1 MNKNMSD
8 NIDLIIKNGSCY
20 IEGKLKKTDIGISGS
35 KIKKIG
41 KIELNSSKVYDAT
54 DKLILPGI
62 IDTQVHF
69 REPGSTDAED
79 LESGSRAAVL
89 GGVTS
94 LFEMPNTNPPTATL
108 EEFEKK
114 LRAAKDRMHSNYAF
128 YFGATPN
135 NTNQLAHLK
144 NVEGCC
150 GVKLF
155 AGSSTG
161 NLLVDKEADIEKV
174 ISSSDRIVSIH
185 SEDEDIIKLRK
196 KFIKKGD
203 VHSHPEWRNV
213 ECAMSSTRRVVK
225 IAERYNKRI
234 HVLHVTTKEEV
245 DFLAMH
251 KKNVTFETT
260 PQHLT
265 LYAPDCYDKLGTY
278 AQMNPPL
285 RSKEHYDRLWLA
297 IKNNIVDVLGSDHAP
312 HLKANK
318 EKEYPSSPSGMPGV
332 QTIFPVMIDHVNNGK
347 LTLNQLI
354 NLMCENPCRIFGIK
368 NKGFITEG
376 FDADITIVDMNKE
389 VVLKDE
395 MIASKCGW
403 TPFNNYKVKGFPVGA
418 IVNGN
423 LVMSEG
429 KILMK
434 SKGKPLK
441 F

>member
-1 MNKNMSD
+1 MSD
-8 NIDLIIKNGSCY
+8 NNSLIIKNGTCY
-20 IEGKLKKTDIGISGS
+20 IDGKLVNTDITVSGG
-35 KIKKIG
+35 KIKSIG
-41 KIELNSSKVYDAT
+41 KADLNNHKVYDAEN
-54 DKLILPGI
+54 KIVLPGI

-94 LFEMPNTNPPTATL
+94 LFEMPNTNPPTANL
-108 EEFEKK
+108 VEFEKK
-114 LRAAKDRMHSNYAF
+114 LKAAKNRMHSNYAF
-128 YFGATPN
+128 YFGATPS
-135 NTNQLAHLK
+135 NTDQLAQLK

-174 ISSSDRIVSIH
+174 ISSSDRVVSIH
-185 SEDEDIIKLRK
+185 SEDEDIIKMRK
-196 KFIKKGD
+196 KFIRKGD
-203 VHSHPEWRNV
+203 VHSHHEWRNV

-225 IAERYNKRI
+225 IAERYNKKI
-234 HVLHVTTKEEV
+234 HVLHVTTKDEV

-285 RSKEHYDRLWLA
+285 RGKEHYDRLWTA

-312 HLKANK
+312 HLKENK
-318 EKEYPSSPSGMPGV
+318 DKEYPNSPSGMPGV

-368 NKGFITEG
+368 NKGFIKEG
-376 FDADITIVDMNKE
+376 FDADLTIVDMKKE
-389 VVLKDE
+389 VTIKDE

-403 TPFNNYKVKGFPVGA
+403 TPFNNYKVKGFPVGT
-418 IVNGN
+418 IVNGI
-423 LVMSEG
+423 LVMSDG
-429 KILMK
+429 KILVE
-434 SKGKPLK
+434 SKGKPLS

>member
-1 MNKNMSD
+1 MSD

-41 KIELNSSKVYDAT
+41 KIEFNSSRVYDAT

-94 LFEMPNTNPPTATL
+94 LFEMPNTNPPTANL

-114 LRAAKDRMHSNYAF
+114 LLAAKNRMHSNYAF

-285 RSKEHYDRLWLA
+285 RSKEHFDRLWLA

-347 LTLNQLI
+347 LKLNQLI

-368 NKGFITEG
+368 NKGFIKEG

-389 VVLKDE
+389 VVLKNE

-403 TPFNNYKVKGFPVGA
+403 TPFNNYKVKGFPVGT

-429 KILMK
+429 KILIK
-434 SKGKPLK
+434 SKGEPLK

>member
-1 MNKNMSD
+1 MSD
-8 NIDLIIKNGSCY
+8 NFSLIIKNGSCY
-20 IEGKLKKTDIGISGS
+20 IDGKLTKTDIGLSGG

-54 DKLILPGI
+54 DKVVLPGI

-94 LFEMPNTNPPTATL
+94 LFEMPNTNPPTANL
-108 EEFEKK
+108 IEFDKK
-114 LRAAKDRMHSNYAF
+114 LKAAKNRMHSNYAF
-128 YFGATPN
+128 YFGATPD
-135 NTNQLAHLK
+135 NTDQLADLK

-174 ISSSDRIVSIH
+174 ISSSNRIVSIH

-225 IAERYNKRI
+225 IAERYNKKI
-234 HVLHVTTKEEV
+234 HVLHVTTKDEV

-285 RSKEHYDRLWLA
+285 RTKEHYDRLWVA

-312 HLKANK
+312 HLKVNK
-318 EKEYPSSPSGMPGV
+318 DKVYPDTPSGMPGV
-332 QTIFPVMIDHVNNGK
+332 QTIFPVMLDHVNSGK
-347 LTLNQLI
+347 LSLEQLI

-368 NKGFITEG
+368 NKGYIKEG
-376 FDADITIVDMNKE
+376 FDADLTIADMNKE
-389 VVLKDE
+389 VVIKDE

-403 TPFNNYKVKGFPVGA
+403 TPFNNYKVKGFPVGT

-423 LVMSEG
+423 LVMSDG
-429 KILMK
+429 KVVLE
-434 SKGKPLK
+434 SKGQPLK

>member
-1 MNKNMSD
+1 MSD
-8 NIDLIIKNGSCY
+8 NFSLIIKNGSCY
-20 IEGKLKKTDIGISGS
+20 IDGKLTKTDIGLSGG

-54 DKLILPGI
+54 DKVVLPGI

-94 LFEMPNTNPPTATL
+94 LFEMPNTNPPTANL
-108 EEFEKK
+108 VEFDKK
-114 LRAAKDRMHSNYAF
+114 LKAAKNRMHSNYAF
-128 YFGATPN
+128 YFGATPD
-135 NTNQLAHLK
+135 NTDQLADLK

-225 IAERYNKRI
+225 IAERYNKKI
-234 HVLHVTTKEEV
+234 HVLHVTTKDEV

-285 RSKEHYDRLWLA
+285 RTKEHYDRLWVA

-312 HLKANK
+312 HLKVNK
-318 EKEYPSSPSGMPGV
+318 DKEYPDTPSGMPGV
-332 QTIFPVMIDHVNNGK
+332 QTIFPVMLDHVNNGK
-347 LTLNQLI
+347 LSLKQLI
-354 NLMCENPCRIFGIK
+354 DLMCENPCRIFGIQ
-368 NKGFITEG
+368 NKGYIKEG
-376 FDADITIVDMNKE
+376 FDADLTIADMNKE
-389 VVLKDE
+389 VVIKDE

-403 TPFNNYKVKGFPVGA
+403 TPFNNYKVKGFPVGT

-423 LVMSEG
+423 LVMSDG
-429 KILMK
+429 KIVLE
-434 SKGKPLK
+434 SKGQPLK

>member
-1 MNKNMSD
+1 MSD
-8 NIDLIIKNGSCY
+8 NFSLIIKNGSCY
-20 IEGKLKKTDIGISGS
+20 IDGKLTQTDIGLSGN

-54 DKLILPGI
+54 DKVVLPGI
-62 IDTQVHF
+62 IDTQTHF
-69 REPGSTDAED
+69 REPGSTDVED

-94 LFEMPNTNPPTATL
+94 LFEMPNTNPPTSNL
-108 EEFEKK
+108 VEFDKK
-114 LRAAKDRMHSNYAF
+114 LQLAKNRMHSNYAF
-128 YFGATPN
+128 YFGATPDN
-135 NTNQLAHLK
+135 IEQLSKLK
-144 NVEGCC
+144 DVEGCC

-161 NLLVDKEADIEKV
+161 KLLVDKEADIEKV
-174 ISSSDRIVSIH
+174 ISNSDRVVSIH
-185 SEDEDIIKLRK
+185 SEDEEILNLRK
-196 KFIKKGD
+196 KFIKEGD
-203 VHSHPEWRNV
+203 VHSHPEWRNT
-213 ECAMSSTRRVVK
+213 ECAISSTRRVVK
-225 IAERYNKRI
+225 IAERYNKKI

-251 KKNVTFETT
+251 KKNVTFEIT

-285 RSKEHYDRLWLA
+285 RTKEHYDRLWVA

-312 HLKANK
+312 HSKENK
-318 EKEYPSSPSGMPGV
+318 NKNYPNTPSGMPGV
-332 QTIFPVMIDHVNNGK
+332 QTIFPVMLDHVNNGK
-347 LTLNQLI
+347 LTLQQLI
-354 NLMCENPCRIFGIK
+354 KFMCENPCKIFGIK
-368 NKGFITEG
+368 NKGYLKEG
-376 FDADITIVDMNKE
+376 YDADLTIADMDKE
-389 VVLKDE
+389 VTIKDE

-403 TPFNNYKVKGFPVGA
+403 TPFNNHKVKGFPVGT

-423 LVMSEG
+423 LVMSDG
-429 KILMK
+429 KVIVE
-434 SKGKPLK
+434 SKGTPLK

>member
-1 MNKNMSD
+1 MSD
-8 NIDLIIKNGSCY
+8 NYSLIIKNGSCY
-20 IEGKLKKTDIGISGS
+20 IDGKLIKSDIGLYEN

-41 KIELNSSKVYDAT
+41 NIEENNSKVYDASG
-54 DKLILPGI
+54 KAVLPGI

-94 LFEMPNTNPPTATL
+94 LFEMPNTNPPTANL
-108 EEFEKK
+108 VEFEKK
-114 LRAAKDRMHSNYAF
+114 LQAAKNRMHTNYAF
-128 YFGATPN
+128 YFGATPQ
-135 NTNQLAHLK
+135 NTEQLAQLK

-196 KFIKKGD
+196 KFIRQGD

-225 IAERYNKRI
+225 IAERYDKKI

-285 RSKEHYDRLWLA
+285 RSKDHYDRLWVA
-297 IKNNIVDVLGSDHAP
+297 IKNNVVDVLGSDHAP
-312 HLKANK
+312 HLKK
-318 EKEYPSSPSGMPGV
+318 IK
-332 QTIFPVMIDHVNNGK
+332 
-347 LTLNQLI
+347 
-354 NLMCENPCRIFGIK
+354 IK
-368 NKGFITEG
+368 NTQ
-376 FDADITIVDMNKE
+376 
-389 VVLKDE
+389 
-395 MIASKCGW
+395 
-403 TPFNNYKVKGFPVGA
+403 
-418 IVNGN
+418 
-423 LVMSEG
+423 
-429 KILMK
+429 ILPQECQVFK
-434 SKGKPLK
+434 L
-441 F
+441 FFQL

>member
-1 MNKNMSD
+1 MSD
-8 NIDLIIKNGSCY
+8 NFSLIIKNGSCY
-20 IEGKLKKTDIGISGS
+20 IDGKLTKTDIGLSGN

-41 KIELNSSKVYDAT
+41 KIELNSAKVYDAT
-54 DKLILPGI
+54 DKVVLPGI

-94 LFEMPNTNPPTATL
+94 LFEMPNTNPPTSNL
-108 EEFEKK
+108 VEFDKK
-114 LRAAKDRMHSNYAF
+114 LQAAKNRMHSNYAF
-128 YFGATPN
+128 YFGATPD
-135 NTNQLAHLK
+135 NTDQLAKLK
-144 NVEGCC
+144 DVEGCC

-174 ISSSDRIVSIH
+174 ISRSDRIVSIH

-225 IAERYNKRI
+225 IAERYNKKI
-234 HVLHVTTKEEV
+234 HVLHITTKEEV

-265 LYAPDCYDKLGTY
+265 LYAPDCYEKLGSY

-285 RSKEHYDRLWLA
+285 RTKEHYDRLWVA
-297 IKNNIVDVLGSDHAP
+297 IKNNVVDVLGSDHAP
-312 HLKANK
+312 HLKENK
-318 EKEYPSSPSGMPGV
+318 DKEYPNSPSGMPGV
-332 QTIFPVMIDHVNNGK
+332 QTIFPVMLNHVNDGK
-347 LTLNQLI
+347 LTLQQLI
-354 NLMCENPCRIFGIK
+354 NLMCENPCKIFGIK
-368 NKGFITEG
+368 NKGFIKEG
-376 FDADITIVDMNKE
+376 YDADLTIADMNKE
-389 VVLKDE
+389 VIIKNE

-403 TPFNNYKVKGFPVGA
+403 TPFNNYKVKGFPVGT

-423 LVMSEG
+423 LVMSDG
-429 KILMK
+429 KVIME
-434 SKGKPLK
+434 SKGTPLK

>member
-1 MNKNMSD
+1 MSD
-8 NIDLIIKNGSCY
+8 DYNLIIKNGSCY
-20 IEGKLKKTDIGISGS
+20 IGGKLVETDLTLSGN

-41 KIELNSSKVYDAT
+41 KVELNNSKVYDAT
-54 DKLILPGI
+54 DKVILPGI

-69 REPGSTDAED
+69 REPGSTDSED

-94 LFEMPNTNPPTATL
+94 LFEMPNTNPPTSNL
-108 EEFEKK
+108 IEFDKK
-114 LRAAKDRMHSNYAF
+114 LSLAKNRMHSNYAF
-128 YFGATPN
+128 YFGATPE
-135 NTNQLAHLK
+135 NTNQLSKLK
-144 NVEGCC
+144 NLKGCC

-161 NLLVDKEADIEKV
+161 KLLVDKEADIEKV
-174 ISSSDRIVSIH
+174 ISNSDRVVSIH
-185 SEDEDIIKLRK
+185 SEDEEILNLRK
-196 KFIKKGD
+196 KFIRKGD
-203 VHSHPEWRNV
+203 VHSHPEWRNT

-225 IAERYNKRI
+225 IAERYNKKI
-234 HVLHVTTKEEV
+234 HVLHVSTKEEV

-285 RSKEHYDRLWLA
+285 RSKEHYDKLWVA
-297 IKNNIVDVLGSDHAP
+297 VKNDLVDVLGSDHAP
-312 HLKANK
+312 HLKENK
-318 EKEYPSSPSGMPGV
+318 MKEYPNSPSGMPGV
-332 QTIFPVMIDHVNNGK
+332 QTIFPVMLDHVNSGK
-347 LTLNQLI
+347 LSLEKLI
-354 NLMCENPCRIFGIK
+354 KLMCENPCKIFGIK
-368 NKGFITEG
+368 NKGFIKEDY
-376 FDADITIVDMNKE
+376 DADLTIVDMNKSQII
-389 VVLKDE
+389 KNE

-403 TPFNNYKVKGFPVGA
+403 TPFNNYKVKGFPVA
-418 IVNGN
+418 TIVNGK

-429 KILMK
+429 EIVHKAQ
-434 SKGKPLK
+434 GQPLD

>member
-1 MNKNMSD
+1 MSD
-8 NIDLIIKNGSCY
+8 NFSLIIKNGSCY
-20 IEGKLKKTDIGISGS
+20 IDGKFTQTDIGLSGN

-54 DKLILPGI
+54 DKVVLPGI
-62 IDTQVHF
+62 IDTQTHF
-69 REPGSTDAED
+69 REPGSTDVED

-94 LFEMPNTNPPTATL
+94 LFEMPNTNPPTSNL
-108 EEFEKK
+108 VEFDKK
-114 LRAAKDRMHSNYAF
+114 LQLAKNRMHSNYAF
-128 YFGATPN
+128 YFGATPDN
-135 NTNQLAHLK
+135 IEQLSKLK
-144 NVEGCC
+144 DVEGCC

-161 NLLVDKEADIEKV
+161 KLLVDKEADIEKV
-174 ISSSDRIVSIH
+174 ISNSDRVVSIH
-185 SEDEDIIKLRK
+185 SEDEEILNLRK
-196 KFIKKGD
+196 KFIKEGD
-203 VHSHPEWRNV
+203 VHSHPEWRNT
-213 ECAMSSTRRVVK
+213 ECAISSTRRVVK
-225 IAERYNKRI
+225 IAERYNKKI

-251 KKNVTFETT
+251 KKNVTFEIT

-285 RSKEHYDRLWLA
+285 RTKEHYDRLWVA

-312 HLKANK
+312 HSKENK
-318 EKEYPSSPSGMPGV
+318 NKNYPNTPSGMPGV
-332 QTIFPVMIDHVNNGK
+332 QTIFPIMLDHVNNGK
-347 LTLNQLI
+347 LTLEQLI
-354 NLMCENPCRIFGIK
+354 KLMCENPCKIFGIK
-368 NKGFITEG
+368 NKGYLKEG
-376 FDADITIVDMNKE
+376 YDADLTIADMDKE
-389 VVLKDE
+389 VTIKDE

-403 TPFNNYKVKGFPVGA
+403 TPFNNYKVKGFPVGT

-423 LVMSEG
+423 LVMTNG
-429 KILMK
+429 KVIVE
-434 SKGKPLK
+434 SKGTPLK

>member
-1 MNKNMSD
+1 MSD
-8 NIDLIIKNGSCY
+8 DFSLIIKNGLCF
-20 IEGKLKKTDIGISGS
+20 INGKLTKKDIGLSGK
-35 KIKKIG
+35 KILRIG
-41 KIELNSSKVYDAT
+41 KIDPNGAKIYDAT
-54 DKLILPGI
+54 NKVILPGI

-69 REPGSTDAED
+69 REPGSTDSED
-79 LESGSRAAVL
+79 LESGSRAAIL

-94 LFEMPNTNPPTATL
+94 LFEMPNTNPPTSNL
-108 EEFEKK
+108 VEFEKK
-114 LRAAKDRMHSNYAF
+114 LQAAKNRMHCNYAF

-135 NTNQLAHLK
+135 NTDLLAKLR
-144 NVEGCC
+144 NVKGCC

-161 NLLVDKEADIEKV
+161 NLLVDKEEDIEKV

-185 SEDEDIIKLRK
+185 SEDEDIINLRK

-265 LYAPDCYDKLGTY
+265 LYAPDCYDKLGTF

-285 RSKEHYDRLWLA
+285 RTKDHYDRLWVA
-297 IKNNIVDVLGSDHAP
+297 IKNNVVDVLGSDHAP
-312 HLKANK
+312 HLKKSK
-318 EKEYPSSPSGMPGV
+318 EKEYPNTPSGMPGV
-332 QTIFPVMIDHVNNGK
+332 QTIFPIMINHVNSGK
-347 LTLNQLI
+347 LSLDQLVS
-354 NLMCENPCRIFGIK
+354 LMCINPCKIFGIK
-368 NKGFITEG
+368 NKGYIKEN
-376 FDADITIVDMNKE
+376 FDADLTIVDMNKE
-389 VVLKDE
+389 IIIKNE

-403 TPFNNYKVKGFPVGA
+403 TPFHNYKVKGFPVGT

-429 KILMK
+429 KVLIE
-434 SKGKPLK
+434 SKGEPLE

>member
-1 MNKNMSD
+1 MSD
-8 NIDLIIKNGSCY
+8 NFSLIIKNGSCY
-20 IEGKLKKTDIGISGS
+20 IDGKLTQTDIGLSGN

-54 DKLILPGI
+54 DKVVLPGI
-62 IDTQVHF
+62 IDTQTHF
-69 REPGSTDAED
+69 REPGSTDVEN

-94 LFEMPNTNPPTATL
+94 LFEMPNTNPPTSNL
-108 EEFEKK
+108 VEFDKK
-114 LRAAKDRMHSNYAF
+114 LQLAKNRMHSNYAF
-128 YFGATPN
+128 YFGATPDN
-135 NTNQLAHLK
+135 IEQLSKLK
-144 NVEGCC
+144 DVEGCC

-161 NLLVDKEADIEKV
+161 KLLVDKEADIEKV
-174 ISSSDRIVSIH
+174 ISNSDRVVSIH
-185 SEDEDIIKLRK
+185 SEDEEILNLRK
-196 KFIKKGD
+196 KFIKEGD
-203 VHSHPEWRNV
+203 VHSHPEWRNT
-213 ECAMSSTRRVVK
+213 ECAISSTRRVVK
-225 IAERYNKRI
+225 IAERYNKKI

-251 KKNVTFETT
+251 KKNVTFEIT

-285 RSKEHYDRLWLA
+285 RTKEHYDRLWVA

-312 HLKANK
+312 HSKENK
-318 EKEYPSSPSGMPGV
+318 NKNYPNTPSGMPGV
-332 QTIFPVMIDHVNNGK
+332 QTIFPIMLDHVNNGK
-347 LTLNQLI
+347 LTLEQLI
-354 NLMCENPCRIFGIK
+354 KLMCENPCKIFGIK
-368 NKGFITEG
+368 NKGYLKEG
-376 FDADITIVDMNKE
+376 YDADLTIADMDKE
-389 VVLKDE
+389 VTIKDE

-403 TPFNNYKVKGFPVGA
+403 TPFNNHKVKGFPVGT

-423 LVMSEG
+423 LVMSDG
-429 KILMK
+429 KVIAQ
-434 SKGKPLK
+434 SKGMPLK

>member
-1 MNKNMSD
+1 MSD
-8 NIDLIIKNGSCY
+8 NFSLIIKNGSCY
-20 IEGKLKKTDIGISGS
+20 IDGKLTKIDIGLSDN

-54 DKLILPGI
+54 NKVVLPGI

-79 LESGSRAAVL
+79 LESGSRAAIL

-94 LFEMPNTNPPTATL
+94 LFEMPNTNPPTSNL
-108 EEFEKK
+108 VEFDKK
-114 LRAAKDRMHSNYAF
+114 LQAAKNRMHSNYAF

-135 NTNQLAHLK
+135 NTDQLAQLK
-144 NVEGCC
+144 DVEGCC

-174 ISSSDRIVSIH
+174 ISKSDRVVSIH

-196 KFIKKGD
+196 KFIKQGN

-225 IAERYNKRI
+225 IAERYNKKI
-234 HVLHVTTKEEV
+234 HVLHVTTRDEV

-251 KKNVTFETT
+251 KKNVTFEAT

-265 LYAPDCYDKLGTY
+265 LYAPECYDKLGTY

-285 RSKEHYDRLWLA
+285 RSKEHYNRLWTA

-312 HLKANK
+312 HLRENK
-318 EKEYPSSPSGMPGV
+318 DKEYPSSPSGMPGV
-332 QTIFPVMIDHVNNGK
+332 QTIFPVMLDHVNNGK
-347 LTLNQLI
+347 LTLQQLI
-354 NLMCENPCRIFGIK
+354 KLMCENPCKIFGIK
-368 NKGFITEG
+368 NKGYIKEG
-376 FDADITIVDMNKE
+376 FDADFTIADMDKKVKITND
-389 VVLKDE
+389 

-403 TPFNNYKVKGFPVGA
+403 TPFHNYEVQGFPVGT

-423 LVMSEG
+423 LVMLDGRVVVE
-429 KILMK
+429 
-434 SKGKPLK
+434 SKGTPLK